1 MFLKLY
7 AKFCSLESKYNTNI
21 SPIESEKLKE
31 LAPAPNIPIDQ
42 LRAQIASFRQ
52 VNIDNKQ
59 SWIYIVGDGSGSGFL
74 LLVVMFGCLYWKC
87 KNSQSPKAR
96 SPIHV
101 TDTDPENP
109 NMMYT
114 REDTIRSDRRSELG
128 HKTIGFQDP
137 VSDMDQVVD
146 VRMQHA
152 FSKAVLDQLEANS
165 TNVRRNCRKLRKKQY
180 AAVPAI
186 EY

>member
-1 MFLKLY
+1 M
-7 AKFCSLESKYNTNI
+7 
-21 SPIESEKLKE
+21 
-31 LAPAPNIPIDQ
+31 
-42 LRAQIASFRQ
+42 
-52 VNIDNKQ
+52 
-59 SWIYIVGDGSGSGFL
+59 
-74 LLVVMFGCLYWKC
+74 YWKC

-96 SPIHV
+96 SPVHV

-114 REDTIRSDRRSELG
+114 TEDTIRSGRGLELG
-128 HKTIGFQDP
+128 HKTVGFQDP

-146 VRMQHA
+146 ARMQHA
-152 FSKAVLDQLEANS
+152 FTKAVLDQLEANGAD
-165 TNVRRNCRKLRKKQY
+165 VRRHRRKLRKKQY